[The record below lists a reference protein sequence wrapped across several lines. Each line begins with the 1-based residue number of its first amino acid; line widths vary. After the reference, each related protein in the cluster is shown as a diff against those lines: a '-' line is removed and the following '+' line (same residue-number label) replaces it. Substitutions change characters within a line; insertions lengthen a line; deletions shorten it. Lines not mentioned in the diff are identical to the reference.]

1 MAKKSF
7 EIGVWLPMWRGN
19 TKCYT
24 RNHLTPWHEFVI
36 IQLHLPRDLLSI
48 QPRIYIFTARF
59 PIFIFFIFLSSPD
72 FPSNTKQRACQ
83 QTQSSRPMECIACTW

>member
-48 QPRIYIFTARF
+48 QPRIDIFTARF
-59 PIFIFFIFLSSPD
+59 PIFLFLFFIFP
-72 FPSNTKQRACQ
+72 
-83 QTQSSRPMECIACTW
+83 